1 MVKTND
7 VSKDYFVGKEVVH
20 ALKNANIECNNGSVT
35 LFMGPS
41 GSGKS
46 TALKVIG
53 GMITATSGEIVVD
66 EYTLNTLSEKELCS
80 FRFNEI

>member
-41 GSGKS
+41 G
-46 TALKVIG
+46 
-53 GMITATSGEIVVD
+53 
-66 EYTLNTLSEKELCS
+66 
-80 FRFNEI
+80 

>member
-1 MVKTND
+1 MVKTNG

-46 TALKVIG
+46 TALKVHFAFGVGHRCVCERPLGTGKRPPQIEG
-53 GMITATSGEIVVD
+53 
-66 EYTLNTLSEKELCS
+66 
-80 FRFNEI
+80 F